1 MIDVAHQNG
10 LYVLIDIIYSH
21 ASSNV
26 SDGLNLWD
34 GTDYLYFHSGPMGRH
49 SLWDSRLFNY
59 SSYETFD
66 FYLATQHSTQR
77 NIISMDFDLM
87 VLPQFY
93 IKIME
98 SNIVSV
104 DSTMNTSEETSMRM
118 EVSSLCLRITL
129 FTLSTLRLLP

>member
-34 GTDYLYFHSGPMGRH
+34 GTDYLYSIVV
-49 SLWDSRLFNY
+49 LWEDTPYGIVDNL
-59 SSYETFD
+59 TTQAMKPFD